1 MFNNILEISKRA
13 IRGGRVPIKL
23 ALLKIHEESTETNT
37 NGIHWDETYVTNAM
51 ESAKMMPICASFLDE
66 TKSAPFDHGLTGESI
81 DDNGVREPL
90 FENSETV
97 GVIESASIENVTV
110 GDSEIKALVGNGYLY
125 NQRYPNFVKWVRQNY
140 ALNKVDSS
148 IEIMGLESND
158 NKITYLEEK
167 PTDKFR
173 TPKDFVFSGTA
184 ILSVTPADTN
194 AIVLEVAEKN
204 KKEENK
210 NMEFDVNELK
220 TVIHSAITESNSK
233 NEELTAQIAEL
244 NSQLVDKDNTITE
257 LNATVE
263 QVQKALDDLKKD
275 HETYWAEREVL
286 EKELAKLK
294 AEKRIGELNS
304 AIAEYS
310 EEEQKYAES
319 EINSFRENPLEG
331 DIDSIKSKI
340 CVGIVEKQKADAK
353 NSEINSRQE
362 EKVEDIF
369 SEICEEKSE
378 EDDEDVNIF

>member
-37 NGIHWDETYVTNAM
+37 NGIHWDETYVTNAI

-97 GVIESASIENVTV
+97 GVIESASIEKVTV

-263 QVQKALDDLKKD
+263 QVQKALDDLKKE
-275 HETYWAEREVL
+275 HETYWAERDAL
-286 EKELAKLK
+286 EKELGKLK

-319 EINSFRENPLEG
+319 EINSFKENPLEG
-331 DIDSIKSKI
+331 DIDAIKSKI

-369 SEICEEKSE
+369 SEMCEEKSE
-378 EDDEDVNIF
+378 ENDEDVNIF

>member
-125 NQRYPNFVKWVRQNY
+125 SQRYPNFVKWVRQNY

-263 QVQKALDDLKKD
+263 QVQKALDDLKKE
-275 HETYWAEREVL
+275 HETYWAERDAL
-286 EKELAKLK
+286 EKELGKLK

-369 SEICEEKSE
+369 SEMCEEKSE
-378 EDDEDVNIF
+378 ENDEDVNIF